1 MYTSPLKLTWKECIS
16 DWHANVSSVGGV
28 SQLQVRYGTTDV
40 VGSPSWV
47 LQSTVDGSFKS
58 LRKMLCTVSA
68 LPIHP
73 PTAPTQLS
81 PAPLLAPL
89 AGAPVT
95 RAVPANDEVLEDDS
109 SEEEDVPV
117 VDDHQVPRND
127 ERWRKIVEVLRPI
140 TQLLVRSAFETV
152 HELSF
157 LHGTLWRHSNCYM

>member
-1 MYTSPLKLTWKECIS
+1 MCRQWELVCLNC
-16 DWHANVSSVGGV
+16 
-28 SQLQVRYGTTDV
+28 RYGTELRMLSDLRHECF
-40 VGSPSWV
+40 SRPSTAP
-47 LQSTVDGSFKS
+47 SS
-58 LRKMLCTVSA
+58 LCERCYA
-68 LPIHP
+68 QWAHCPIHP